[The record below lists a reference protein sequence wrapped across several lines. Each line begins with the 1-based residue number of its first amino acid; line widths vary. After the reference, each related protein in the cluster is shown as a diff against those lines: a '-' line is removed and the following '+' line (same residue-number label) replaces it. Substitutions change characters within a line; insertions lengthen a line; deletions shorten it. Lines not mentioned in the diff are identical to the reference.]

1 MIGQTYYPPAGYVP
15 VGYPAVQNNPP
26 QPQQPVQSM
35 QPPVA
40 KTITESNVIWAK
52 GEEGA
57 KAINALPS
65 IPVII
70 LDSEEEGVMYIKTC
84 DSAWKPSL
92 RVFDYKERLP
102 KAVVSPSNPDYV
114 SKKEFEAFRDEVKK
128 YLEEKKN
135 ESTISTTSSSEIP
148 YGILE
153 R

>member
-26 QPQQPVQSM
+26 QPSQVQA
-35 QPPVA
+35 PPASA

-57 KAINALPS
+57 KAINAIPS

-70 LDSEEEGVMYIKTC
+70 LDSETDGVMYIKTC

-92 RVFDYKERLP
+92 RIFDYKERLP
-102 KAVVSPSNPDYV
+102 KTVVSPSNPDYV

-135 ESTISTTSSSEIP
+135 ESTVSTTGSTDIP
-148 YGILE
+148 YGIME